1 MALNNEK
8 ESIVTVNNVSKRFI
22 KSLDLAGKIAQRFGA
37 DIRED
42 VVHAVDRVSLNIQD
56 GEVVS
61 SGQPILLI
69 APTKEQVWEALR
81 AMYFIGEKKDLK
93 VIKRFLTPNSQ
104 LSRRVQE
111 QAFFSINSIKSKI
124 AY

>member
-37 DIRED
+37 DIREE

-56 GEVVS
+56 GDC
-61 SGQPILLI
+61 LLYTS
-69 APTKEQVWEALR
+69 PSPRDGL
-81 AMYFIGEKKDLK
+81 
-93 VIKRFLTPNSQ
+93 
-104 LSRRVQE
+104 LSRMPSS
-111 QAFFSINSIKSKI
+111 A
-124 AY
+124 